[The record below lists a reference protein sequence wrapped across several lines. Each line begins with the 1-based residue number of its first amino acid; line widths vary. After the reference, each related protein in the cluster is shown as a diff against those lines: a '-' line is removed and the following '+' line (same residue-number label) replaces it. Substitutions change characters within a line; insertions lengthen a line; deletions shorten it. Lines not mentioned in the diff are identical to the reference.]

1 MAVSAVGTNLTFRM
15 VRRLAGVVVLVFLVL
30 GYLYGPAATPALR
43 RLRDERVQRPRARR
57 LPQLPAGLA
66 GGRPSALDC
75 WDASRPNKPD
85 VDLGWWTDPF
95 SS

>member
-15 VRRLAGVVVLVFLVL
+15 VRRMAAVVVVVFFVL
-30 GYLYGPAATPALR
+30 SYLYGPAATPALR
-43 RLRDERVQRPRARR
+43 SSATNECNAQAHDDFRDYRLVWQVGVRPHWT
-57 LPQLPAGLA
+57 
-66 GGRPSALDC
+66 C
-75 WDASRPNKPD
+75 WDASRPNRAA